1 VWVLTDQDY
10 FDAPG
15 LSAFV
20 FHNTYLEGKQGGVE
34 LIQHGERVVTNCAV
48 FLESTPYQWS
58 PLATAGPR
66 QVDRASGVVSVPLA
80 FAEHDLA
87 CTLRVWTDGPALV
100 LAVDLDKPLPT
111 DWVGK
116 VSLNLEIFPALYF
129 SKGFCLGQTCGIFP
143 RQANGPV
150 LRTADGGLE
159 PAPLAEGPRLVAA
172 PEDPLR
178 KIVIEPS
185 HGSLA
190 LYDGRNRAQNGW
202 FVVRTLL
209 RAGATQGAAEWRI
222 TLNSIPGWR
231 RTPVIAIS
239 QVGYHPDQVKQ
250 AVIELDPRTEQL
262 EQATLEQVAPEEPR
276 VVLAAEPSRWG
287 RFLRYEYAV
296 FDFTQV
302 RQPGLYRVRYGEQ
315 VTSPF
320 RLSRDVYRRDVWQ
333 PTLETFLP
341 VQMCHVSV
349 RDRYQVWHGVCH
361 LDDAL
366 QAPPNQVHFDS
377 YRQGG
382 DTVAEPLTHIAGLD
396 RGGWHD
402 AGDDD
407 LAAGSQARTT
417 YTLALVRETFGLDTD
432 QTTIDPGLRQ
442 VILHQPDGVPDIVQQ
457 VAHGVESLLT
467 GYRVAGHSFCGIIA
481 GSLDQ
486 YASAGDTASLT
497 DNRVYDPS
505 LEPDQ
510 VLGDRSGRRDDRWVF
525 TSKDTAL
532 EYGVAA
538 ALAAASRVL
547 RGWEEAL
554 ASECLSTA
562 LKVWETE
569 QAQPAVE
576 HHSAY
581 VPRNPDELAVG
592 AAVELLLTTGD
603 ECYRQHLCQAWPL
616 IAKNVPQ
623 LGWAAA
629 RALPH
634 MEAAFAE
641 QLRSALEAYR
651 PELERELAGNPFGVP
666 FHPRLWGS
674 TWRIQDHA
682 VYHYFLHRA
691 FPDLFDRELVLRA
704 LNYVL
709 GCHPASDVSLI
720 SGVGARSLI
729 PAYGYN
735 RADWGYIPGG
745 GGSGP
750 NVIWPDFPE
759 LKHPFPFLWQQ
770 SEYVIG
776 GAASYI
782 FCVLAADQLLNG
794 EGA

>member
-1 VWVLTDQDY
+1 MWVLTDQEY

-15 LSAFV
+15 LSALV
-20 FHNTYLEGKQGGVE
+20 FHNSYLEGKQGGVE

-48 FLESTPYQWS
+48 FLEPIPHQWS

-66 QVDRASGVVSVPLA
+66 QVDRASGVVDVPLA
-80 FAEHDLA
+80 FAEHGLA
-87 CTLRVWTDGPALV
+87 CTLRVWADGLALG
-100 LAVDLDKPLPT
+100 LAVDLDKPLPPE
-111 DWVGK
+111 WIGK

-129 SKGFCLGQTCGIFP
+129 GKGFCLGQTCGVFP

-150 LRTADGGLE
+150 LRAGGGLE
-159 PAPLAEGPRLVAA
+159 PVPLAEGPRLVVA

-178 KIVIEPS
+178 KIVIEQA

-190 LYDGRNRAQNGW
+190 LYDGRNGAQNGW
-202 FVVRTLL
+202 FVVRGLL
-209 RAGATQGAAEWRI
+209 QAGATRDAAEWRI
-222 TLNSIPGWR
+222 TLNSLPGWR
-231 RTPVIAIS
+231 RAPVIAIS
-239 QVGYHPDQVKQ
+239 QVGYHPDQAKR

-262 EQATLEQVAPEEPR
+262 EQAVLEQVGPEEPH

-296 FDFTQV
+296 FDFTQL
-302 RQPGLYRVRYGEQ
+302 RQPGLYRVRYGDQ
-315 VTSPF
+315 VTAPF
-320 RLSRDVYRRDVWQ
+320 RLSRDVYQRDVWQ
-333 PTLETFLP
+333 PALETFLP

-349 RDRYQVWHGVCH
+349 RDGHRIWHGACH

-366 QAPPNQVHFDS
+366 QAPPNHVHFDG
-377 YRQGG
+377 YRHGP
-382 DTVAEPLTHIAGLD
+382 DTVAEPMTHIAGLD

-417 YTLALVRETFGLDTD
+417 YILALARELFGLDTD
-432 QTTIDPGLRQ
+432 QTTLDRERRQ
-442 VILHQPDGVPDIVQQ
+442 VILHRPDGVPDVVQQ
-457 VAHGVESLLT
+457 VTHGVENLLT
-467 GYRVAGHSFCGIIA
+467 GYRIAGHSFCGIIA

-486 YASAGDTASLT
+486 YALVGDTASLT

-505 LEPDQ
+505 LAPDQ
-510 VLGDRSGRRDDRWVF
+510 VSGDRSGLRDDRWVF

-532 EYGVAA
+532 EYAVAA

-569 QAQPAVE
+569 QARPPVE

-581 VPRNPDELAVG
+581 VPRHPDQQAVR
-592 AAVELLLTTGD
+592 AAVELLLATGD
-603 ECYRQHLCQAWPL
+603 ERYRQHLRQAWPL
-616 IAKNVPQ
+616 IAEKVAS
-623 LGWAAA
+623 LGWTAA
-629 RALPH
+629 RAMPH
-634 MEAAFAE
+634 MEAAFAS

-651 PELERELAGNPFGVP
+651 PELERELSGNPFGVP
-666 FHPRLWGS
+666 FHPRLWGG
-674 TWRIQDHA
+674 TWHIQEHA
-682 VYHYFLHRA
+682 LHHYFLHRA

-709 GCHPASDVSLI
+709 GCHPASDVSLV

-776 GAASYI
+776 GAASYL

-794 EGA
+794 EGS